1 MLNIGSIK
9 SAGGTAEY
17 HTSKESQ
24 LANENFQGTE
34 WLGEGAARLGLEGEA
49 SDEDLEAILS
59 GELPAGEDQ
68 KDNGS
73 VEAQAEEGGKKAG
86 PSAEDN
92 KDQPNEDVGSLGSGN
107 STQTELSDR
116 DERTDETVSDTAQQS
131 NSAANTHIEEDAAK
145 IDVTAQQVDQNPQ
158 NKAGIGNI
166 EKTPETERTRLGDE
180 LIFSAPKSVSILA
193 VTHGD
198 SRLVEAWRESVAS
211 ALSYVEKNYAQA
223 RIKEGGEL
231 RIEKTDNLVMSRVT
245 HGYDDAGRPHLHDHI
260 SIANLTQSK
269 DGQWRALDN
278 RAIWQNSALVGSMQ
292 MQEFA
297 NRVRPLGYELRH
309 IDDKRGWD
317 LAAVPRDVTLANSP
331 RSEVIK
337 SHTDDIGKSGYGAE
351 LIARYETRS
360 HIGKAFDATLL
371 NRRNLIDDRAMG
383 FDGRAA
389 IAEAEKS
396 AAKSEPAQSLA
407 GRVKQ
412 TITQSYKAAIET
424 HDAVKSAKLAN
435 SPYLPT
441 NIRSL
446 TQSNVEMRAAIELA
460 SAIAHKEQ
468 FEAGFKE
475 RDVMRTALDQAVQ
488 GVTLD
493 MLNKRMDQLK
503 EQGLIVPGM
512 PERDQQP
519 SQYITTKDA
528 LATEQKIIAN
538 IEKEIGQS
546 RPFIEA
552 NNVEKAVAPHLK
564 VDVKT
569 GEVMTLKPEQLNA
582 AKLIMASKDGYVN
595 IQGFSG
601 TGKTTLLGPVFD
613 AMKEQGFK
621 VMGIGPSVQSRNEMQ
636 GVGAEA
642 ITTAKFLK
650 EFEYAQQNPQKMQ
663 EMRAEYRGS
672 LLVTDE
678 ASFTGNKDML
688 AITEAK
694 AALGIEKVVTVGD
707 KGQKQSV
714 LAGKAFEV
722 VQTIRTAYAEIREV
736 VRHSNSAIKSY
747 NEHIREG
754 RVKEAFDAVRDSF
767 VVKDNYMKSA
777 VDSYMGRTQAE
788 RDQYYLISAGNKDRE
803 TLNDMVQAARRQEG
817 SLTGPAITHT
827 IHEQKVLSD
836 QQLRQTRHYVPG
848 NKLEVHVNSR
858 SLGLK
863 RGDYTVEGKNDRMVF
878 VSDANGRTHKFD
890 PRKFEGSNVSR
901 LGMNQRSESIG
912 LSDVKEIQV
921 YQGDQIRFNRNLAS
935 EKIVNGDIATIKN
948 YDHRGITF
956 TMADGRDLQ
965 LAHSDSQTHKL
976 TLGYALNVDKV
987 QGGSKQGAIM
997 AAGSTSPLS
1006 ASMRDLYVGP
1016 TRAIS
1021 VLEIHTD
1028 SIGSLEISAWK
1039 NNRDSTAAMEITGDL
1054 DKRALSDLNAEYET
1068 LFGNAA
1074 SKKDADKK
1082 DESDWLKAEDRTNHA
1097 KIGESFKQD
1106 LETPKTPKDA
1116 DPQKAAGIAT
1126 RMSIQDDLGKGSA
1139 FLNEIAERRLQ
1150 LGGSD
1155 EKQPTIARGNEISSV
1170 SEGVSK
1176 ENKVELG
1183 SQSTVA
1189 TEELAAKPPEKV
1201 PELEKTRDFDIS

>member
-24 LANENFQGTE
+24 LANEEFQGTE
-34 WLGEGAARLGLEGEA
+34 WLGEGAARLGLEGEVSA
-49 SDEDLEAILS
+49 EALEAILN
-59 GELPAGEDQ
+59 GELPENVSEPDKGVSDDEAKAQQELENNQDHQFDDGASPDAENASAPDLPAS
-68 KDNGS
+68 DNGHAETAS
-73 VEAQAEEGGKKAG
+73 DNAPPTTFGGDEAYQPKATGQDDQAHTADEYPELG
-86 PSAEDN
+86 PS
-92 KDQPNEDVGSLGSGN
+92 KDRNES
-107 STQTELSDR
+107 
-116 DERTDETVSDTAQQS
+116 VSDAQ
-131 NSAANTHIEEDAAK
+131 
-145 IDVTAQQVDQNPQ
+145 
-158 NKAGIGNI
+158 
-166 EKTPETERTRLGDE
+166 RTRLGDE

-198 SRLVEAWRESVAS
+198 NRLVEAWRDSVAT
-211 ALSYVEKNYAQA
+211 ALSYVEQNYAQA
-223 RIKEGGEL
+223 RIKEEGSI

-245 HGYDDAGRPHLHDHI
+245 HSYDDAGRPHLHDHI
-260 SIANLTQSK
+260 SIANLTQTK

-278 RAIWQNSALVGSMQ
+278 RAIWQNSALVGAMQ
-292 MQEFA
+292 MQDFA

-309 IDDKRGWD
+309 NDDKRGWD
-317 LAAVPRDVTLANSP
+317 LAAVPRDVALANSP
-331 RSEVIK
+331 RSEAIR
-337 SHTDDIGKSGYGAE
+337 SHTADIGKAGYGAE
-351 LIARYETRS
+351 LIARYETRT
-360 HIGKAFDATLL
+360 HVGKDFDATLL

-389 IAEAEKS
+389 IDGAEKA
-396 AAKSEPAQSLA
+396 AAKSDPATSLA

-412 TITQSYKAAIET
+412 TITQSYKSAIET

-435 SPYLPT
+435 SPYLPK

-475 RDVMRTALDQAVQ
+475 RDVLRIALDQTVQ
-488 GVTLD
+488 GVTLE

-503 EQGLIVPGM
+503 EQGLIIPGM
-512 PERDQQP
+512 PGRDDMP

-528 LATEQKIIAN
+528 LGTEQQIIAN
-538 IEKEIGQS
+538 IEKEIGQAK
-546 RPFIEA
+546 PFIEGDK
-552 NNVEKAVAPHLK
+552 VEKAVEPHLK
-564 VDVKT
+564 IDVKT

-582 AKLIMASKDGYVN
+582 AKLILGSNDGYVN

-650 EFEYAQQNPQKMQ
+650 EFEYAQRNPQKMQ
-663 EMRAEYRGS
+663 EMRAEYAGS
-672 LLVTDE
+672 LLITDE

-694 AALGIEKVVTVGD
+694 QALGIEKVVTVGD

-722 VQTIRTAYAEIREV
+722 VQTIKTAYAEIRDV
-736 VRHSNSAIKSY
+736 VRHSDSAIKSY

-754 RVKEAFDAVRDSF
+754 RVKEAFDAVRENF
-767 VVKDNYMKSA
+767 VVKDNYLQSA
-777 VDSYMGRTQAE
+777 VDSYMGRAAGE
-788 RDQYYLISAGNKDRE
+788 REQYYLISVGNRDRE
-803 TLNDMVQAARRQEG
+803 ELNAMVQEARKQEG
-817 SLTGPAITHT
+817 SLTGPAIVHT

-836 QQLRQTRHYVPG
+836 QQLRQTRSYVPG

-858 SLGLK
+858 SLGL
-863 RGDYTVEGKNDRMVF
+863 RSGEYTVENRNDRMVF
-878 VSDANGRTHKFD
+878 VSDAEGRMQKFD

-901 LGMNQRSESIG
+901 LGNHQRSESIS
-912 LSDVKEIQV
+912 LAQVREIEI
-921 YQGDQIRFNRNLAS
+921 YEGDQIRFNRNLESA
-935 EKIVNGDIATIKN
+935 KIVNGDIATIKN
-948 YDHRGITF
+948 YDSKGITF
-956 TMADGRDLQ
+956 AMAKGHEVQ
-965 LAHSDSQTHKL
+965 LPHSDSQTHKL

-997 AAGSTSPLS
+997 AAGSTSPLE
-1006 ASMRDLYVGP
+1006 ASLRDLYVGP

-1028 SIGSLEISAWK
+1028 SIETLESSAFR
-1039 NNRDSTAAMEITGDL
+1039 NNRDSTAALEITGEL
-1054 DKRALSDLNAEYET
+1054 DRRALSDLMEEYSS
-1068 LFGNAA
+1068 LFGDVAD
-1074 SKKDADKK
+1074 KKDADKK
-1082 DESDWLKAEDRTNHA
+1082 DDSDTRKTDDRTNDTTTA
-1097 KIGESFKQD
+1097 ETFKRD
-1106 LETPKTPKDA
+1106 FEVAKTPRDG
-1116 DPQKAAGIAT
+1116 DPQNVATIAT
-1126 RMSIQDDLGKGSA
+1126 RMSMQDDLGKGSG

-1150 LGGSD
+1150 LGGAD
-1155 EKQPTIARGNEISSV
+1155 EWQPTIARGNEIAPGAGIDGI
-1170 SEGVSK
+1170 EAK
-1176 ENKVELG
+1176 MDIG
-1183 SQSTVA
+1183 SDPDKATQSA
-1189 TEELAAKPPEKV
+1189 SIPPEKL

>member
-24 LANENFQGTE
+24 LANEEFQGTE
-34 WLGEGAARLGLEGEA
+34 WLGEGAARLGLEGDVSA
-49 SDEDLEAILS
+49 EDLEAILN
-59 GELPAGEDQ
+59 GELPAGGDE
-68 KDNGS
+68 KDKGAAG
-73 VEAQAEEGGKKAG
+73 AQAEENGAKAEPAADDSRDRQSDDVASPG
-86 PSAEDN
+86 SENSKQSEASDS
-92 KDQPNEDVGSLGSGN
+92 DQ
-107 STQTELSDR
+107 
-116 DERTDETVSDTAQQS
+116 RTGEAVSDTAQQS
-131 NSAANTHIEEDAAK
+131 NSSEKNVEAVYPDARPDGSLSSATK
-145 IDVTAQQVDQNPQ
+145 
-158 NKAGIGNI
+158 GNSGTG
-166 EKTPETERTRLGDE
+166 EKGQTIAEIKRTRLGDE

-198 SRLVEAWRESVAS
+198 DRLTKAWRETIAEN
-211 ALSYVEKNYAQA
+211 LKYIEKNYAQA
-223 RIKEGGEL
+223 KIRESGQA
-231 RIEKTDNLVMSRVT
+231 RIEKTGNLVMTRVS
-245 HGYDDAGRPHLHDHI
+245 HGYDDAGRAHLHDHAT
-260 SIANLTQSK
+260 IANLTQTA
-269 DGQWRALDN
+269 DGKWRAFD
-278 RAIWQNSALVGSMQ
+278 NSALWRDIALIGTKQ
-292 MQEFA
+292 LQDFA
-297 NRVRPLGYELRH
+297 NRVRPLGYDIRLN
-309 IDDKRGWD
+309 DDKRGWD
-317 LAAVPRDVTLANSP
+317 ISAVPRDVVIANSP
-331 RSEVIK
+331 RSEAIK
-337 SHTDDIGKSGYGAE
+337 TYVTEKGKAGYGAE
-351 LIARYETRS
+351 LAARYKTRD
-360 HIGKAFDATLL
+360 HIGKDFDATLL

-389 IAEAEKS
+389 VGDAEKS
-396 AAKSEPAQSLA
+396 AAKLEPAQSLA

-412 TITQSYKAAIET
+412 TITQSYKTAIET

-435 SPYLPT
+435 SPYLPK

-475 RDVMRTALDQAVQ
+475 RDVFRTALEQTVQ

-503 EQGLIVPGM
+503 GQGLIIPGLPDRGGM
-512 PERDQQP
+512 PSP
-519 SQYITTKDA
+519 YITTKDA

-538 IEKEIGQS
+538 IEKQIGQAK
-546 RPFIEA
+546 PFIEA

-582 AKLIMASKDGYVN
+582 AKLILASKDGYVN

-678 ASFTGNKDML
+678 ASLTGNKDML

-722 VQTIRTAYAEIREV
+722 VQTIKTAYAEIREV
-736 VRHSNSAIKSY
+736 VRHSNSAIKTY

-767 VVKDNYMKSA
+767 VVNDNYMKSA
-777 VDSYMGRTQAE
+777 VDSYMGRTQDE
-788 RDQYYLISAGNKDRE
+788 RDKYYLISAGNKDRE
-803 TLNDMVQAARRQEG
+803 TLNDMVQAARKEEG

-836 QQLRQTRHYVPG
+836 QQLRQTRSYVPG

-863 RGDYTVEGKNDRMVF
+863 RGDYTVEARNDRMVF

-901 LGMNQRSESIG
+901 LGKYQRSESIG
-912 LSDVKEIQV
+912 LSEVKEIQV
-921 YQGDQIRFNRNLAS
+921 YQGDKIRFNRNLAS
-935 EKIVNGDIATIKN
+935 EKIVNGDIATIKK
-948 YDHRGITF
+948 YDDKGITF
-956 TMADGRDLQ
+956 AMADGRDVQ

-976 TLGYALNVDKV
+976 TLGYAHNVDKV
-987 QGGSKQGAIM
+987 QGGSKPGAIM
-997 AAGSTSPLS
+997 VAGSTSPLS

-1028 SIGSLEISAWK
+1028 SVGSLEISALK
-1039 NNRDSTAAMEITGDL
+1039 NNRDSTAAMEITGEL
-1054 DKRALSDLNAEYET
+1054 DKRALRDLDDEFASLFAE
-1068 LFGNAA
+1068 GAG
-1074 SKKDADKK
+1074 KKDADKK
-1082 DESDWLKAEDRTNHA
+1082 DESDWRKTEDRHDHA
-1097 KIGESFKQD
+1097 KTDESFKQD
-1106 LETPKTPKDA
+1106 LESPKTPNEA
-1116 DPQKAAGIAT
+1116 DPQKVAAIAT
-1126 RMSIQDDLGKGSA
+1126 RMTMQDDLGKGSD

-1155 EKQPTIARGNEISSV
+1155 EKQPTIAYGNEIASAA
-1170 SEGVSK
+1170 EGTSI
-1176 ENKVELG
+1176 ENKVEPESPG
-1183 SQSTVA
+1183 TVA
-1189 TEELAAKPPEKV
+1189 TTELAVKPPEKL